1 MIVVVSAGNEGN
13 KPWQNVTPP
22 SDARNVLAIG
32 AVGTDSLIASFSSR
46 GHMEDGRIKPDL
58 VSVGKGTVT
67 IGQEG
72 QIGFTNGTSLLISIS
87 GRTDCVALVGKP
99 GTASWRID
107 KNHQKII

>member
-1 MIVVVSAGNEGN
+1 MSLAADMAFDKGMIVVVSAGNEGN

-58 VSVGKGTVT
+58 VSVGKEPSPSVRRDR
-67 IGQEG
+67 
-72 QIGFTNGTSLLISIS
+72 SAS
-87 GRTDCVALVGKP
+87 P
-99 GTASWRID
+99 TAHHSHLHFWQD
-107 KNHQKII
+107 